1 MPHSRRVSYA
11 TKATSGSVS
20 HDFSFIVPGLWAS
33 IRQLTVPHE
42 FVTFR
47 PPTGR
52 VSGLQLY
59 PLLSRVL
66 L

>member
-1 MPHSRRVSYA
+1 
-11 TKATSGSVS
+11 VS
-20 HDFSFIVPGLWAS
+20 HDFSFIVPGVWAS
-33 IRQLTVPHE
+33 IRQLTVLRE
-42 FVTFR
+42 FVAFR

-52 VSGLQLY
+52 VSGLQPY